1 MASLHRKAGFA
12 DKRQGGQNTTHRVDA
27 AAAVEVTD
35 VGVWYPAPFLSS
47 FKKTGLAD
55 GRFLVPRQYSKRSN

>member
-12 DKRQGGQNTTHRVDA
+12 DKGQGGQNTTHRVDA

-35 VGVWYPAPFLSS
+35 VGIWVSRSVPVRLRKSGCPTVGS
-47 FKKTGLAD
+47 
-55 GRFLVPRQYSKRSN
+55 LVPRQFSKRTN